1 MAFKDKA
8 IAGLKSVISAEEAA
22 NLQEA
27 ADNFRRERDELRAK
41 MAEWP
46 SKLNEKYEEGFA
58 AGKRIAES
66 AQRSIRNE
74 VDKSKAGGW
83 RTRKSRWAVYG
94 AIALAVLGVVVW
106 LASRAQASEPCA
118 PFADLPP
125 DVTMICHAPS
135 GMWVYDSSVWSRY
148 LPTGVRCA
156 RPA

>member
-8 IAGLKSVISAEEAA
+8 IAGLKSVISPEEAA

-27 ADNFRRERDELRAK
+27 ADNFRRERDELRLELSDMKKQAIKSFDDGVASAK
-41 MAEWP
+41 RSMHREIYA
-46 SKLNEKYEEGFA
+46 SKG
-58 AGKRIAES
+58 
-66 AQRSIRNE
+66 
-74 VDKSKAGGW
+74 GGW
-83 RTRKSRWAVYG
+83 RTRPIRWAVYG
-94 AIALAVLGVVVW
+94 AAALAVLGVAVW

-148 LPTGVRCA
+148 LPTGVRCLKQS
-156 RPA
+156 

>member
-1 MAFKDKA
+1 MAFKKPA
-8 IAGLKSVISAEEAA
+8 ITALKSVISAEEAA

-74 VDKSKAGGW
+74 VDKSKGGGW
-83 RTRKSRWAVYG
+83 RTRKSRWVVYG
-94 AIALAVLGVVVW
+94 AIALVVLGVAVW
-106 LASRAQASEPCA
+106 ALS
-118 PFADLPP
+118 
-125 DVTMICHAPS
+125 T
-135 GMWVYDSSVWSRY
+135 
-148 LPTGVRCA
+148 
-156 RPA
+156 PA